1 MNAEVYE
8 AEAALHGTHWWF
20 VGRRELFTD
29 LLQEL
34 GPRPQWRVLEV
45 GAGTGANLP
54 VLDALGVRQV
64 VGCDVSAEA
73 LRYSARGH
81 AGPLA
86 AADAVRLPFKD
97 SSFDLVMAADVIEH
111 LEDDSAALAE
121 FVRVLKPGGH
131 FLFTVPAFPALWGPQ
146 DVVAHHRRR
155 YQRQAFLKLVTNAR
169 LNIRACFYFNYV
181 LFVPIWAARKLLLA
195 LGIPVRTE
203 NAINTAL
210 INRVLTQL
218 FRADVKYARRL
229 RAPFG
234 VSLCAVG
241 VKAVQAR

>member
-20 VGRRELFTD
+20 VGRRELFSD

-45 GAGTGANLP
+45 GTGTGANLP

-86 AADAVRLPFKD
+86 AADAARLPFKD

-111 LEDDSAALAE
+111 LDDDCAALAE
-121 FVRVLKPGGH
+121 FVRILKPGGH
-131 FLFTVPAFPALWGPQ
+131 FILTVPAFPALWGPQ

-155 YQRQAFLKLVTNAR
+155 YRRQAFLELVSSAR
-169 LNIRACFYFNYV
+169 LKVRSCFYFNYV

-218 FRADVKYARRL
+218 FRADVKFARRL
-229 RAPFG
+229 RVPFG

-241 VKAVQAR
+241 VKTA